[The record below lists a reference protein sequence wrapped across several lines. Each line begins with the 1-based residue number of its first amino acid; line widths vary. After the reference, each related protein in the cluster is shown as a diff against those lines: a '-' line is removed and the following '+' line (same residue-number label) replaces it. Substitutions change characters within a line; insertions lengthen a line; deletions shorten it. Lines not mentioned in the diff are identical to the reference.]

1 MKFPPCLVGVKIA
14 EEERT
19 KFRIWLPLFILWPLL
34 LALVLLPPAPRL
46 RRRVD
51 GVLVIAGQKHGYSRL
66 IVGCL
71 EVMGASRGV
80 EVFVHDKHHTVA
92 VTVN

>member
-1 MKFPPCLVGVKIA
+1 MRLPPCLVDVKIA
-14 EEERT
+14 EEDCR
-19 KFRIWLPLFILWPLL
+19 KFRIWLPLFVLWPLL
-34 LALVLLPPAPRL
+34 LALVLLAL
-46 RRRVD
+46 IVALFAD
-51 GVLVIAGQKHGYSRL
+51 GVLIIAGQKHGYSRL

-80 EVFVHDKHHTVA
+80 QVHVRDEHHTVA

>member
-34 LALVLLPPAPRL
+34 LALVLLAL
-46 RRRVD
+46 IVALFVD

-66 IVGCL
+66 VVGGL
-71 EVMGASRGV
+71 EVLGASRGV
-80 EVFVHDKHHTVA
+80 EVSVRDKHHTVA

>member
-1 MKFPPCLVGVKIA
+1 MRFPPCFVDVKIE

-34 LALVLLPPAPRL
+34 LALVLLAL
-46 RRRVD
+46 VVALFAD
-51 GVLVIAGQKHGYSRL
+51 GVLILVGQKHGYSRL

-71 EVMGASRGV
+71 EFMGASRGV
-80 EVFVHDKHHTVA
+80 EVSVRDEHHTVA